1 MAYKLLVIDDDP
13 QILRVIKNTFEY
25 EGYEVTCLEGI
36 EDIDLC
42 LFQGYDL
49 ILLDIMMPVSGLDI
63 CKSIRD
69 KVKVPILF
77 LTAKDLEKD
86 VMEGIGAGADD
97 YIKKPFGIRELSA
110 RVRMHL
116 RREER
121 NRGTSSILQF
131 GRLEIREEEQKLLI
145 EGQEIPLTKREYDIV
160 ILLAKSP
167 GKIFHREEIFE
178 YVYPQSSDTQF
189 RSVAEY
195 IYQIRNKCKPFG
207 INPIE
212 TMWGGGY
219 RWRKE
224 EAFEN

>member
-1 MAYKLLVIDDDP
+1 MAYRILAIDDDVSVCR
-13 QILRVIKNTFEY
+13 LIKNALSL
-25 EGYEVTCLEGI
+25 EGYEVTTLEGV

-63 CKSIRD
+63 CREIRD
-69 KVKVPILF
+69 KVNVPILF
-77 LTAKDLEKD
+77 LTAKDLEED
-86 VMEGIGAGADD
+86 CLEGIGAGADD
-97 YIKKPFGIRELSA
+97 YIKKPFGIKELSA

-121 NRGTSSILQF
+121 NNLKPKT
-131 GRLEIREEEQKLLI
+131 LEFKDLVIYKEEPKMTI
-145 EGQEIPLTKREYDIV
+145 AGQEIPLTKREYDII
-160 ILLAKSP
+160 ILLAGNP
-167 GKIFHREEIFE
+167 GRVYSQEEIFE

-189 RSVAEY
+189 RSVSEY
-195 IYQIRNKCKPFG
+195 IYQIRNKCKPYHH
-207 INPIE
+207 NPIE

-224 EAFEN
+224 EPSDN